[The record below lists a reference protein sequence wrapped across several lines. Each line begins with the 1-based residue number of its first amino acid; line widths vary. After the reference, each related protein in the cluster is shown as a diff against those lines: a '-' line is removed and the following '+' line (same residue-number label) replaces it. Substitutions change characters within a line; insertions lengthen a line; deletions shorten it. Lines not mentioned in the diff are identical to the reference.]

1 MWASPRPAAST
12 DLFINHRT
20 GPKHALLCDLGL
32 RLGEINVMYEKS
44 VVANWVSSVKSF
56 VLPVR
61 RWLPSD
67 LLRAM
72 PQTCKDVGLSG
83 HAVSLFQPC
92 L

>member
-1 MWASPRPAAST
+1 MWASPRPAASS

-32 RLGEINVMYEKS
+32 RLGEI
-44 VVANWVSSVKSF
+44 ANWVSSVKSF

-67 LLRAM
+67 LLHAM